1 MPHADDELIVR
12 AMRAYFLAQPHPTR
26 AAASMWRPAHRDSG
40 VRQHEGKAYVVL
52 ANRTLAPVAVYRVTN
67 QDRLKRL
74 RRPPSALLE
83 MYTP

>member
-1 MPHADDELIVR
+1 
-12 AMRAYFLAQPHPTR
+12 
-26 AAASMWRPAHRDSG
+26 

-83 MYTP
+83 MCTP